1 MESTEIR
8 QLSFGKSIAEYEAAY
23 LGKYFI
29 STQAYINAKSE
40 ERRRTF
46 YIGQRGAGK
55 SALLNK
61 LATEFASDGKS
72 ITINITPTH
81 FSYELFVDRRHDYI
95 DVRSVYAAVWH
106 YTLVIHMFKR
116 VLEFFN
122 QKPYF
127 KPNRENVTLIKN
139 YLMKE
144 GILESDG
151 ILDVFFRFLEKF
163 STNKVSSKLVN
174 VADSQ
179 AEKDR
184 YLLRLLKLSDLMQEI
199 NALQKITDTH
209 PIYIFIDELDTGW
222 DNSKE
227 AQNFLYGLFYAVREV
242 RKLHNVIVFVSLRSD
257 MYNKLSSILPDAEK
271 MRDDIERFSWNAR
284 TLRGVIARRI
294 ITFWPNDRL
303 KNAPLD
309 EAIAAVFEDEVL
321 DYIILHSLQRPRE
334 IIQFCNDCIDELRNL
349 SLHSITPPKINQEI
363 VNAVEPQFS
372 RARLDA
378 LCEEYK
384 YQYPNLR
391 VLLTCFEN
399 GPEFYYTENFI
410 NKLEEAMLKTI
421 EDVRALI
428 ESRAYEEL
436 EALKGYSSME
446 EIRTLKESKIFE
458 ETKNNLWLQ
467 AFLDTPK
474 RLVELLF
481 EIGFIKLYSQK
492 DKAYLAYYETS
503 FLNIDNISQVKI
515 NDVFVSALKCQVS

>member
-1 MESTEIR
+1 MENTEIR
-8 QLSFGKSIAEYEAAY
+8 QLTFGKSIAEREGAN
-23 LGKYFI
+23 LERYFI

-61 LATEFASDGKS
+61 LASEFASDGRS

-81 FSYELFVDRRHDYI
+81 FSYELFVDRKHDYI

-106 YTLVIHMFKR
+106 YTLIIQMFKH
-116 VLEFFN
+116 VVEFFN
-122 QKPYF
+122 QKPHF
-127 KPNRENVTLIKN
+127 KTNRENVLLIKN

-144 GILESDG
+144 GILESDS

-163 STNKVSSKLVN
+163 STSKVSSKLIN

-179 AEKDR
+179 AERDK
-184 YLLRLLKLSDLMQEI
+184 YLLKLLKMSDLVQEL

-227 AQNFLYGLFYAVREV
+227 AQNFLFGLFYAVREV
-242 RKLHNVIVFVSLRSD
+242 RKLRNVIVFVSLRSD

-271 MRDDIERFSWNAR
+271 MRDDIEKFSWSAR
-284 TLRGVIARRI
+284 TLRGLIARRI
-294 ITFWPNDRL
+294 ITFWPNERL
-303 KNAPLD
+303 KNATLD
-309 EAIAAVFEDEVL
+309 EAIASVFEDGIL

-363 VNAVEPQFS
+363 VASVEPHFS

-399 GPEFYYTENFI
+399 GPEFYYTEDFI
-410 NKLEEAMLKTI
+410 NKLEEAMLETI
-421 EDVRALI
+421 EDVKALI
-428 ESRAYEEL
+428 ESRVYQEIEALQGYNTLEEL
-436 EALKGYSSME
+436 GS
-446 EIRTLKESKIFE
+446 LKESKIFE

-503 FLNIDNISQVKI
+503 FLNIDNISQLKI
-515 NDVFVSALKCQVS
+515 NDVFVSALKSQA